1 MRLKKLIKHFT
12 FIRANYGFV
21 ELGADVRLNVE
32 THRLQLKENSQEQY
46 STDADL
52 YAKTW
57 VTNPDSVKQWIGF
70 EAVVTNPKDD
80 LGAPLTGLGFRLSDG
95 TNEYWWNGSSWEVNT
110 VDWNTEADVADN
122 IQDFSASSKKLQ
134 VVINLYTTD
143 EEYTPEVEEIK
154 VLYTSDI
161 EHQEDYI
168 YRTVVR
174 QLREQIRP
182 ISDYPIKLTS
192 ATNSINL
199 NTYKLETPYN
209 VVGIDAVFN
218 HTTNPNHDT
227 DLFQSF
233 DQGTKIIQ
241 LSASIDANQ
250 VAWVRFIWE
259 PEVAVTTGQE
269 YSEVEKVP
277 ALIISD
283 VNLINS
289 AETGPDDHVINKNS
303 KAAVKIP
310 GPLQADIEFTLR
322 GLTDKARDQVRL
334 ADELKRFFRQ
344 NPTLTSK
351 GMDEKFRLWL
361 LEEYN
366 GDTEANRNEIHAG
379 RLRFLLVKALFFER
393 EAIDVYAVERM
404 RLTGDMD
411 AIIS

>member
-12 FIRANYGFV
+12 FTRANYGLV
-21 ELGADVRLNVE
+21 ELGTDVRLNVE
-32 THRLQLKENSQEQY
+32 THKLQLSEGGQEQY
-46 STDADL
+46 STDPNL

-57 VTNPDSVKQWIGF
+57 IANPDSVKGWLGF

-80 LGAPLTGLGFRLSDG
+80 LGQELTGLNFRLGDG
-95 TNEYWWNGSSWEVNT
+95 TDEYWWNGGSWVVNNI
-110 VDWNTEADVADN
+110 DWNNEAEVANN
-122 IQDFSASSKKLQ
+122 IQHFPATSKRIQ
-134 VVINLYTTD
+134 IIINLYTTD
-143 EEYTPEVEEIK
+143 ETVTPEVEEIK
-154 VLYTSDI
+154 VLYSSTI

-182 ISDYPIKLTS
+182 ISDYPIRLTEAS
-192 ATNSINL
+192 NAIDL
-199 NTYKLETPYN
+199 NAYKLETPYN
-209 VVGIDAVFN
+209 VVGIDSVFN
-218 HTTNPNHDT
+218 HTTDPEHDT
-227 DLFQSF
+227 DLYQSF
-233 DQGTKIIQ
+233 DQGTQIIQ

-250 VAWVRFIWE
+250 IAWVRFIWE

-289 AETGPDDHVINKNS
+289 AETGPDDHITNKNT

-310 GPLQADIEFTLR
+310 GPLQADIEFILR

-351 GMDEKFRLWL
+351 GMDEPFRLWL

-404 RLTGDMD
+404 LLTGDMD
-411 AIIS
+411 AIIN